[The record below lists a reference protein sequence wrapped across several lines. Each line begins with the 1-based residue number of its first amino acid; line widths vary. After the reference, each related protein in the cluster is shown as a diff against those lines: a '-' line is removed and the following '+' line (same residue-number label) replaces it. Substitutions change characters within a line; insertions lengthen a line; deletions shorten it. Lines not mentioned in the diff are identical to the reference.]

1 MAGYVPT
8 NLSLTSNG
16 PLTGPGKVWV
26 YASVDPAGDVDA
38 PGYFTDG
45 VSRGMEVGDVVHVID
60 TDTGPTL
67 TVHLVTAVSGN
78 AATVGGAI

>member
-1 MAGYVPT
+1 MAYTPA
-8 NLSLTSNG
+8 NLSLTTNG

-26 YASVDPAGDVDA
+26 YASTDPAATVAGS
-38 PGYFTDG
+38 GYFADG
-45 VSRGMEVGDVVHVID
+45 VTRGMEVGDIVHVID

-67 TVHLVTAVSGN
+67 TVHLVTAVSGT